1 MFDKFFVTLQMQCAR
16 IRAYCK
22 RASST
27 ELSDTENL
35 DNFQSTQIASN
46 GAHAEVYTPVPATV
60 IYAKSVSFYLLL
72 VDGSP
77 EPQHSNIV
85 MKFTLL
91 CKNDI

>member
-35 DNFQSTQIASN
+35 DNFQNHTDSEQWCSRECLYNSPKTV
-46 GAHAEVYTPVPATV
+46 VYNKA
-60 IYAKSVSFYLLL
+60 
-72 VDGSP
+72 
-77 EPQHSNIV
+77 
-85 MKFTLL
+85 
-91 CKNDI
+91 